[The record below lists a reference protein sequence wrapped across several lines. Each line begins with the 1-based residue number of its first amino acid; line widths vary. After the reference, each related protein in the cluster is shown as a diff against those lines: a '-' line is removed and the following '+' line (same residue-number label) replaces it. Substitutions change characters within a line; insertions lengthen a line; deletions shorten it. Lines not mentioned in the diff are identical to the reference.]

1 MKRIGDSAFANT
13 YITNI
18 TIPKTVER
26 IDAAA
31 FMGSSLEKITFE
43 SGSKLSY
50 IGGLAFEECDLGNVY
65 LPNNNISI
73 GTVASDDGN
82 AFGIGDKKIFTANK
96 PTYQR
101 LLKDLRD
108 EDYSD
113 EVDYK
118 AVYTGPYKITYMIP
132 KTVGSKTYN
141 KVEQTNLRYN
151 TQVTLNPSYDTN
163 VYKGYSLK
171 FIGDLTDDDGDYYQ
185 VSYKYGQK
193 VNPSGHGD
201 VVLYASAVPNTY
213 QIIYHANGAIGSM
226 NAQDGVVYDKYITLR
241 KNNFLKSDSDFVCWN
256 TKPDGSGI
264 SYKEGQR
271 VTKLTAGNSITLYA
285 IWKKKSIELQFIAGE
300 GHGTMPSITIRQ
312 GETVKLPKCTFTCEG
327 KKFYGWEWV
336 YTTADNSYTYHG
348 GIFFDEAE
356 FNDTQEI
363 YATTTGC
370 YELLALWSD
379 ISGYELTISPNG
391 GTGTEKKT
399 VLSVED
405 QDASKTAYE
414 IFSTDFQKEGSSLI
428 GFQFDKDEVIYPVK
442 TLQSWSL
449 RKLYS
454 YLKDHYEDN
463 ESVHINAVWEQK
475 TYTVVFDE
483 TDGEGYMDAVV
494 FPCGETAK
502 LPKCTYE
509 KAGYQFIGWAE
520 ESDKSVVVYE
530 DESELLHDSEDS
542 IVLYAVWTP
551 VTYRV
556 AYNANGGYGSMKS
569 ETVTYD
575 ETFKLAAS
583 VYRRP
588 GYTFHGW
595 STEKT
600 GGKVY
605 KDQAAVKN
613 LLTYKGTVTLY
624 ARWTENDV
632 TITFHPNGG
641 TVDRTSKV
649 VGYGDL
655 CGSLPT
661 PVRDGYEFKGWF
673 TSKSGKI
680 QYTSSTVV
688 DLEGKLTLYARWQ
701 AKKITVTLNAAGGK
715 INGNK
720 SKFSID
726 TGTGITGLPGAKK
739 ENYTFD
745 GWWTDYTGG
754 SKVTAGTTF
763 TKDTQIYAHWKAKST
778 GKVNVRLTI
787 KRYAGAEGCIIYYSK
802 YSDFSN
808 AKSVRIQSSK
818 TSLSA
823 TISGL
828 ENGTKYYFRARQ
840 YKVKNGKKKYGKY
853 GSTISKKIP

>member
-1 MKRIGDSAFANT
+1 
-13 YITNI
+13 
-18 TIPKTVER
+18 
-26 IDAAA
+26 
-31 FMGSSLEKITFE
+31 
-43 SGSKLSY
+43 
-50 IGGLAFEECDLGNVY
+50 
-65 LPNNNISI
+65 
-73 GTVASDDGN
+73 
-82 AFGIGDKKIFTANK
+82 
-96 PTYQR
+96 
-101 LLKDLRD
+101 
-108 EDYSD
+108 
-113 EVDYK
+113 
-118 AVYTGPYKITYMIP
+118 
-132 KTVGSKTYN
+132 
-141 KVEQTNLRYN
+141 
-151 TQVTLNPSYDTN
+151 
-163 VYKGYSLK
+163 
-171 FIGDLTDDDGDYYQ
+171 
-185 VSYKYGQK
+185 
-193 VNPSGHGD
+193 
-201 VVLYASAVPNTY
+201 
-213 QIIYHANGAIGSM
+213 
-226 NAQDGVVYDKYITLR
+226 
-241 KNNFLKSDSDFVCWN
+241 
-256 TKPDGSGI
+256 
-264 SYKEGQR
+264 
-271 VTKLTAGNSITLYA
+271 
-285 IWKKKSIELQFIAGE
+285 
-300 GHGTMPSITIRQ
+300 MPSITIRQ